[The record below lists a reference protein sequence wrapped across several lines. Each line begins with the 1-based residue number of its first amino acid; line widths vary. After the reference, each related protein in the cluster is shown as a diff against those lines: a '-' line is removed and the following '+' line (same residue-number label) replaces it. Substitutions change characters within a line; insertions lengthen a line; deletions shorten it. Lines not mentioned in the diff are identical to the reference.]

1 MSTVE
6 DLQRRVEALERALEE
21 ATKATKEANKVTK
34 APGEGGKGEINQMP
48 EEVFS
53 PNQFRII

>member
-6 DLQRRVEALERALEE
+6 DLQRRVEALERALDE
-21 ATKATKEANKVTK
+21 ANKASKEANK
-34 APGEGGKGEINQMP
+34 APGEGGKGGINQMP